1 MRDTEEKQ
9 IIIDAVN
16 VRYSYEENA
25 SEAGAAEAVRGV
37 SMQVYRGEFLCVLGH
52 NGSGKSTLAKLLNG
66 LFTPTS
72 GSVTVCGMNTNEED
86 KQLEIRKS
94 AGMVF
99 QNPDNQLVATIVE
112 EDVAF
117 GPENLGVPQ
126 RELRQRVDEA
136 LAAVNMS
143 EFARSSPHKLSGG
156 QKQRIAIAGVLA
168 MQPEIMI
175 MDEPTAM
182 LDPMGRREVI
192 NTVMRLNRERGITV
206 VLITH
211 FMEEAALADRL
222 IIMHEGQISLEG
234 PPRNVLTRIDELKK
248 LSLEAPEAARMA
260 YLLNKEGIALNGRVL
275 NVKEL
280 ADEIWPLK

>member
-143 EFARSSPHKLSGG
+143 EFARSSPH
-156 QKQRIAIAGVLA
+156 
-168 MQPEIMI
+168 
-175 MDEPTAM
+175 
-182 LDPMGRREVI
+182 
-192 NTVMRLNRERGITV
+192 
-206 VLITH
+206 
-211 FMEEAALADRL
+211 
-222 IIMHEGQISLEG
+222 
-234 PPRNVLTRIDELKK
+234 
-248 LSLEAPEAARMA
+248 
-260 YLLNKEGIALNGRVL
+260 
-275 NVKEL
+275 
-280 ADEIWPLK
+280 

>member
-1 MRDTEEKQ
+1 MQEAEAKNV
-9 IIIDAVN
+9 IIDAQN
-16 VRYSYEENA
+16 VHYSYEEEL
-25 SEAGAAEAVRGV
+25 SEAVRGV
-37 SMQVYRGEFLCVLGH
+37 SLQVYKGEFLCILGH

-66 LFTPTS
+66 LFTPTA
-72 GSVTVCGMNTNEED
+72 GSVTVCGMDTKDED
-86 KQLEIRKS
+86 KQLDIRKS

-126 RELRQRVDEA
+126 PELRNRVDDA

-192 NTVMRLNRERGITV
+192 NTVMRLNREQGITV

-222 IIMHEGQISLEG
+222 IIMHEGRINLVGTPRDVLIQIEK
-234 PPRNVLTRIDELKK
+234 LKE
-248 LSLEAPEAARMA
+248 LSLEAPEAAYMA
-260 YLLNKEGIALNGRVL
+260 YRLNKEGIPVDKRVL
-275 NVKEL
+275 SVKEL
-280 ADEIWPLK
+280 ADEIWP

>member
-1 MRDTEEKQ
+1 MQEAEAKNV
-9 IIIDAVN
+9 IIDAQN
-16 VRYSYEENA
+16 VHYSYEEEL
-25 SEAGAAEAVRGV
+25 SEAVRGV
-37 SMQVYRGEFLCVLGH
+37 SLQVYKGEFLCILGH

-66 LFTPTS
+66 LFTPTA
-72 GSVTVCGMNTNEED
+72 GSVTVCGMDTKDED
-86 KQLEIRKS
+86 KQLDIRKS

-126 RELRQRVDEA
+126 PELRNRVDDA

-192 NTVMRLNRERGITV
+192 NTVMRLNREQGITV

-222 IIMHEGQISLEG
+222 IIMHEGRINLEG
-234 PPRNVLTRIDELKK
+234 TPRDVLIQIEKLKE
-248 LSLEAPEAARMA
+248 LSLEAPEAAYMA
-260 YLLNKEGIALNGRVL
+260 YRLNKEGIPVDKRVL
-275 NVKEL
+275 SVKEL
-280 ADEIWPLK
+280 AAEIWP